1 MPNERATL
9 FSQIFAV
16 LTQQRTFNP
25 FSVAFSGDSFSGM
38 MGDGGRGGGGGGYTS
53 GTKKYKSRTNVIL
66 RQRNKA

>member
-25 FSVAFSGDSFSGM
+25 FSVAFSGAARLFFGD
-38 MGDGGRGGGGGGYTS
+38 DGGWGGGGGGGYYVRDKKIQVTHERNITS
-53 GTKKYKSRTNVIL
+53 EE
-66 RQRNKA
+66 

>member
-25 FSVAFSGDSFSGM
+25 FSVAFSGAAG
-38 MGDGGRGGGGGGYTS
+38 GGGGGGYYVRDKKIQVTYERNITS
-53 GTKKYKSRTNVIL
+53 EE
-66 RQRNKA
+66 

>member
-25 FSVAFSGDSFSGM
+25 FSVAFSGAARLFFGD
-38 MGDGGRGGGGGGYTS
+38 DGGWRGKEGVITS